1 MSRALVLI
9 VLVDLMIWGCASDPL
24 KSPPCHGA
32 RTPVNAPVNAAS
44 SVQSSTSVPSVS
56 HGAH

>member
-24 KSPPCHGA
+24 KSPPCQGA
-32 RTPVNAPVNAAS
+32 RTPVNAPS
-44 SVQSSTSVPSVS
+44 SVQSSSNIPSVS
-56 HGAH
+56 HAAH